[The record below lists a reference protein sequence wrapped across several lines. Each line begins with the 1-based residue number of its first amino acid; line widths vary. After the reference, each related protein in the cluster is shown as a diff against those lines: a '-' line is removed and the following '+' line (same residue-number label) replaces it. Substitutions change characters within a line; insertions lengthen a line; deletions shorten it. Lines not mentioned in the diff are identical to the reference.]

1 MTAEPALSPAMLRAG
16 RVPLRL
22 LTWGVPMGALR
33 LLQTQGRRS
42 GRRRTAPVAVVRLDG
57 QEWLVSPFG
66 ETQWVRNVRANGV
79 ASLGRGRHMRPVNLV
94 AVDDDRRP
102 AVLQRYRR
110 VFRMV
115 PFVRDAFDADPGDP
129 EAFQRDAHRY
139 PVFSIIPAGETS
151 RRDRE
156 PRG

>member
-1 MTAEPALSPAMLRAG
+1 VTAEPALSPAMLRAG

-79 ASLGRGRHMRPVNLV
+79 ASLV

-115 PFVRDAFDADPGDP
+115 PFVRDAFDADPGDL